1 MDNILKVSCR
11 LGSFRH
17 RLSPGCTTWSTAEIS
32 SDSRPHHGDRKRC
45 IVKDGVT
52 SHAVCC
58 HAPSLECHLL
68 ENISADKD
76 EVNILFR
83 LKCLKTFHQP
93 FYPFTLPL
101 FSCRS
106 RCPVPLAGLWQ
117 IVVPSIRALPSWG
130 QVLRETVA
138 VSAVPQELMGQQ
150 ASLSAVASDHQ
161 NKTPQVPTDP
171 VAHHFGVHHP
181 DVSLMQIN
189 VFNVVIFIF
198 YQWL

>member
-1 MDNILKVSCR
+1 MKPVKLKGFTVNEAGLSKAFIALQLFGLLLHLIVLIHRLKAIPVRRMGFPRESLMDNILKVSCR

-45 IVKDGVT
+45 IVKDGVA

-93 FYPFTLPL
+93 FTL
-101 FSCRS
+101 SHCRCS
-106 RCPVPLAGLWQ
+106 LAGRGVLSLWLDYD
-117 IVVPSIRALPSWG
+117 RL
-130 QVLRETVA
+130 
-138 VSAVPQELMGQQ
+138 
-150 ASLSAVASDHQ
+150 
-161 NKTPQVPTDP
+161 
-171 VAHHFGVHHP
+171 
-181 DVSLMQIN
+181 
-189 VFNVVIFIF
+189 
-198 YQWL
+198 